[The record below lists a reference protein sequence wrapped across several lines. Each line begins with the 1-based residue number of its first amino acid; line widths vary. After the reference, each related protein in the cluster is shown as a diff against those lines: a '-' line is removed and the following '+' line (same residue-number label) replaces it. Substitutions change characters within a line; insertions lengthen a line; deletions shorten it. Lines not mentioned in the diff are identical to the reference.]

1 MSSFSDLPLRKKI
14 EFNLIVAFGWV
25 IILLLGKTV
34 KLKCH
39 GLHHLLNLENHD
51 TPYLISTWHGRFLM
65 PLFHFRHKKLVV
77 LVSQHLDGEMIA
89 RNIHRLGYRTIRGSS
104 TRGGSEAFQKI
115 VKTMRN
121 GNSGVIIPDG
131 PTGPRHQLKMGVV
144 YMAMVAGVPI
154 IPMTFSAK
162 SAYVLNS
169 WDRFLVPK
177 PFSSVLIKIGSPIEI
192 PKKCSNR
199 ELAVWTRKI
208 QQKMVDQELDAD
220 AFFSA

>member
-1 MSSFSDLPLRKKI
+1 MSSLSGLPLRKKI
-14 EFNLIVAFGWV
+14 EFNIAVTFGWV
-25 IILLLGKTV
+25 IIFLLGKTV
-34 KLKCH
+34 KLKCD
-39 GLHHLLNLENHD
+39 GLHHLLELENQGL
-51 TPYLISTWHGRFLM
+51 PYLISAWHGRLLM
-65 PLFHFRHKKLVV
+65 PLFRFRHKKLIV

-89 RNIHRLGYRTIRGSS
+89 RSLHRLGYRTIRGSS
-104 TRGGSEAFQKI
+104 TRGGSKAVQEM
-115 VKTMRN
+115 VKTMKN
-121 GNSGVIIPDG
+121 GNSAVIIPDG

-154 IPMTFSAK
+154 IPMTFSAN

-199 ELAVWTRKI
+199 ELVVWTRKV
-208 QQKMVDQELDAD
+208 QQKMVDQELAAD
-220 AFFSA
+220 AFFAA